1 MSEHADSNFDFRC
14 GICGRA
20 LGGLRCHHCHPIQA
34 QDRDATLAEWSLLP
48 PHQRLLLVEDW
59 LRGGTELL
67 ALWIGAEGH
76 VSEREIGA
84 FARRMASFVRLAGD
98 GDLALGVDRL
108 KTLHTARE
116 LVA

>member
-1 MSEHADSNFDFRC
+1 MSEHADSSLDFRC
-14 GICGRA
+14 GICGRP
-20 LGGLRCHHCHPIQA
+20 LSGLRCHHCHPVQA

-48 PHQRLLLVEDW
+48 SQQRLLLVEDW
-59 LRGGTELL
+59 LRGATELL
-67 ALWIGAEGH
+67 VLWIGSPEY

-108 KTLHTARE
+108 NALHTARE